1 MVGYG
6 GIRDQQHV
14 WKHSTRESGDPV
26 SSLTKGNWKE
36 GGVNEGENPKN

>member
-6 GIRDQQHV
+6 GIRGQLHV
-14 WKHSTRESGDPV
+14 WKLFTRESGDPAG
-26 SSLTKGNWKE
+26 SLAKGKRKE

>member
-6 GIRDQQHV
+6 GIRGQLHV
-14 WKHSTRESGDPV
+14 WKLSTRESGDPAG
-26 SSLTKGNWKE
+26 SLAKGKRKE